1 MLDFVGKH
9 ANSQENTKS
18 NDDGPLGK
26 IGNALDDVKQDLSDA
41 VSGLADRVMDKAVD
55 ALDISEWYSLHVM
68 TTCEGSY
75 QSNSE
80 AQGAELNV
88 TKCND
93 ATSNSKDYDTLS
105 RIHTEPALLDRL
117 DLIDSLIITSHLAQ

>member
-18 NDDGPLGK
+18 NDDGPLGM
-26 IGNALDDVKQDLSDA
+26 IGDAFGDVKQDLSDA
-41 VSGLADRVMDKAVD
+41 VSDLAGTVMDKAVD

-75 QSNSE
+75 QPNSE
-80 AQGAELNV
+80 AQDAELDV
-88 TKCND
+88 TKC
-93 ATSNSKDYDTLS
+93 SDT
-105 RIHTEPALLDRL
+105 T
-117 DLIDSLIITSHLAQ
+117 